1 VARRSEE
8 DEVDLSDLLK
18 RIRGDAKY
26 QTFKRIVETAT
37 KRLTIDKDR
46 DEVLALHAARQS
58 RKLFVKKMYNPSSL
72 MDAAA
77 NDMQA
82 RSRIVEIRVKASYQI
97 EVVEKA
103 MEAIQ
108 DHVTTQYSSDLNKYR
123 NETQRKALVRR
134 VQRVANNLITD
145 GKDLLSLCDAFI
157 GDIDKASYH
166 LSNLTELT
174 KQLAQ
179 SVGGKVI

>member
-1 VARRSEE
+1 MARRQIE
-8 DEVDLSDLLK
+8 DDIDLGDLLK
-18 RIRGDAKY
+18 RIRTDSKY
-26 QTFKRIVETAT
+26 QTFKRIVETAN

-46 DEVLALHAARQS
+46 EEVFALHAARQS
-58 RKLFVKKMYNPSSL
+58 RKLFLKKMYNPSSL

-82 RSRIVEIRVKASYQI
+82 RSRITEIRVKASYHI

-123 NETQRKALVRR
+123 NENQRKALIRR
-134 VQRVANNLITD
+134 VGRVANNLITD

-157 GDIDKASYH
+157 GDIDKSSYH

-174 KQLAQ
+174 KQLSNQ
-179 SVGGKVI
+179 TGRTNI